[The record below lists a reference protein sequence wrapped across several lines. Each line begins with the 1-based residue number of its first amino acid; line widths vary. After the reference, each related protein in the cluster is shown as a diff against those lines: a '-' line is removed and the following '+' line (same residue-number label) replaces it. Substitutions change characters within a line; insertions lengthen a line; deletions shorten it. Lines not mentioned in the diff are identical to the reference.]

1 MDISNNSLSGK
12 IPKCLGNFSDSLQ
25 VMDFRMNNFYGT
37 IIDTFAKGNQ
47 LRTLVFNDNHLEGLP
62 KSLVN
67 CTNLEVLDLGNN
79 NINDLFPYWLEALTT
94 LRVLVLKSNRFYG
107 PIGNHNISGYFSLSY
122 EFLTSRKMSLMVFYQ
137 EIILKT

>member
-1 MDISNNSLSGK
+1 M
-12 IPKCLGNFSDSLQ
+12 
-25 VMDFRMNNFYGT
+25 T
-37 IIDTFAKGNQ
+37 IKER
-47 LRTLVFNDNHLEGLP
+47 LLP

-67 CTNLEVLDLGNN
+67 CTKLEVLDLGNN